1 MQAVW
6 LPSVTETRAVVG
18 PWGHA
23 DREAETAVMWILR
36 GGAGGGGGE
45 QCAHGPWALH
55 GAWSE
60 LLLLA
65 IVNPG
70 SKRGACTPRGWGI
83 CAWWP
88 PSGFSLP
95 SLPLGWADGRTL
107 TFTPSNPHL
116 PASHTPVLPEASL
129 LKARK
134 QTTGL

>member
-23 DREAETAVMWILR
+23 AREAETAVTWILR
-36 GGAGGGGGE
+36 GGAGGGGAE
-45 QCAHGPWALH
+45 QCTHGPWAPH

-70 SKRGACTPRGWGI
+70 SKGVPA
-83 CAWWP
+83 P
-88 PSGFSLP
+88 PGLGDLCVVAPLRVLSSLP
-95 SLPLGWADGRTL
+95 PFGVG
-107 TFTPSNPHL
+107 
-116 PASHTPVLPEASL
+116 
-129 LKARK
+129 
-134 QTTGL
+134 